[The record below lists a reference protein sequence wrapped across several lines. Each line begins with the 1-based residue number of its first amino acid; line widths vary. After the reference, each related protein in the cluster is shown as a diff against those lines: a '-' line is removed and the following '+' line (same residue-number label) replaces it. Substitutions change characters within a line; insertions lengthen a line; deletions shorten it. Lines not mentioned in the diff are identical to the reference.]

1 MNLNEIK
8 MIIDDAMQ
16 KRDRSVAIFIHP
28 ENGMSVNVYPWP
40 DGEDLY
46 QMYQDGKITF
56 MDFRLKMGL
65 APMKESDFVKS
76 KFSEIRKRL
85 V

>member
-16 KRDRSVAIFIHP
+16 KRDRSVVIFIHP
-28 ENGMSVNVYPWP
+28 ENGMSINVYPWP

-56 MDFRLKMGL
+56 TDFRSKMGL
-65 APMKESDFVKS
+65 APIKESDFVKS
-76 KFSEIRKRL
+76 KMKVNIQ
-85 V
+85 